1 MKTISNVGTRPAI
14 KPSNTTD
21 GPVFDS
27 TVNIEPTKV
36 ELVTEVKES
45 AKQKLLGAVLLFP
58 KTEEREE
65 KKYWVSFDHLGA
77 STPIDLF
84 NKFYNNTNCMFL
96 GLTKVG
102 VSNGRV
108 YLANA

>member
-1 MKTISNVGTRPAI
+1 MITTKGQRAAI

-27 TVNIEPTKV
+27 TVNIEACKV

-45 AKQKLLGAVLLFP
+45 KNSKLLGAVLLFP
-58 KTEEREE
+58 KTETREA
-65 KKYWVSFDHLGA
+65 KKYWLSFDHLIA
-77 STPIDLF
+77 STPMELF
-84 NKFYNNTNCMFL
+84 NKFYDNVSNTYV

-102 VSNGRV
+102 VRDGKV
-108 YLANA
+108 FLANA